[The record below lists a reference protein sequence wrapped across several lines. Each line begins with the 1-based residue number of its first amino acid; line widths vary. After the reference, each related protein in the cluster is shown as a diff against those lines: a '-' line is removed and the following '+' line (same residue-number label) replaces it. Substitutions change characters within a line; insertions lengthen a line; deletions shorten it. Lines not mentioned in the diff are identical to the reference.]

1 MDRAE
6 LERLDRT
13 ALIAEAEARG
23 VTRANILTR
32 PELVDELLVRHAKQ
46 GDKDLPRAR
55 GFFGRARDLVAKV
68 IEKGLHLP
76 DAAERLRQVTVT
88 ATQIAARVAPAVV
101 PTVTLAEIYAAQGHR
116 SRAIETLRRV
126 LELEPDHSAAQ
137 SLLLAL
143 ESAPVTIPPAVPPPP
158 PEPEDEAD
166 PAHEDEDARGEAAR
180 EAPASASQREAPP
193 SWARARAAAPSAQEA
208 SSFLDDDPL
217 PIRYDV
223 DECVAISVDPVSLY
237 VYWEVRQQTVAHTAR
252 LHPYGK
258 LCLRLVVV
266 IPSWDGPSSLTR
278 DFDVDSPFAKRVVR
292 DLPAGAVVR
301 AAIGW
306 REGESFL
313 PLAHAPA
320 IETPEG
326 VPYPVAA
333 ESFVRWTPRG
343 LAPVSTDDRD
353 YPSIA
358 RALGRLAPHGGGSYA
373 LSTAPLGS
381 SELSAGFTAPPP
393 VPGNGSV
400 SAADG
405 APDRPW
411 SSESVVRQ

>member
-32 PELVDELLVRHAKQ
+32 PELVDELLVRYAKK

-55 GFFGRARDLVAKV
+55 GFFGRARDLVARV

-76 DAAERLRQVTVT
+76 DAAERLRQVSVA

-126 LELEPDHSAAQ
+126 LELEPDHTAAQ
-137 SLLLAL
+137 SLLATL

-158 PEPEDEAD
+158 PEEEDEEEK
-166 PAHEDEDARGEAAR
+166 EDD
-180 EAPASASQREAPP
+180 APAPPEPEARPSGSQREAPS
-193 SWARARAAAPSAQEA
+193 SWARARAGGNAPPEPT
-208 SSFLDDDPL
+208 SFLDDDPL

-237 VYWEVRQQTVAHTAR
+237 VYWEVREQTLAHTAR
-252 LHPYGK
+252 LHPGGR

-266 IPSWDGPSSLTR
+266 IPSWDGPSSVTR
-278 DFDVDSPFAKRVVR
+278 DFDVDSPFANRVVR

-320 IETPEG
+320 IETPDG

-343 LAPVSTDDRD
+343 LAPVRADDLD

-358 RALGRLAPHGGGSYA
+358 RALGPLARARAPEAGGYA

-381 SELSAGFTAPPP
+381 SDLSAGFTAPSR
-393 VPGNGSV
+393 VAGSG
-400 SAADG
+400 SAN
-405 APDRPW
+405 DRPW
-411 SSESVVRQ
+411 SSEAMVTP